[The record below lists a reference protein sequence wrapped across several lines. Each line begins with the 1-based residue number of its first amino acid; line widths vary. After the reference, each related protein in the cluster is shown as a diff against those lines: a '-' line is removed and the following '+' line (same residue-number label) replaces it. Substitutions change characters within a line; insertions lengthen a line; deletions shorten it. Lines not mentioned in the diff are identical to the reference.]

1 MLIGDLQWLW
11 FGIADLKLGRAR
23 SARPNLWQESYFT
36 SSSQLLT
43 PPTWTIVT
51 STHCLREIESNLF
64 SSKRSSLR
72 NFAIVWS
79 CRQTEWDWS
88 HYIIV
93 KRKPIVWRALQ
104 PELSARVSPRTQDGP
119 DSCVCLKLKR
129 AKTGDQ
135 EKGKKLTVKTKV
147 PQNLMFSYKWQVA
160 KN

>member
-11 FGIADLKLGRAR
+11 FGIADPKLGRAR

-51 STHCLREIESNLF
+51 STHCLHEIESNLF

-129 AKTGDQ
+129 AKTGER
-135 EKGKKLTVKTKV
+135 EKKWLLKG
-147 PQNLMFSYKWQVA
+147 PSDSYVFL
-160 KN
+160 